1 MITYKDSGVNID
13 KGNKFV
19 ETIKNLSKDLP
30 NDGSISK
37 IGAFSSLFSLNN
49 YSCDSVIAATT
60 DGVGT
65 KLKVAFAAN
74 KHDSVGIDLVAM
86 NVNDII
92 TTGIMPTFFLD
103 YIAYSDLSDY
113 VLEQIFKGI
122 VEGLKQSN
130 CAIAGGETAQMP
142 SFYPKGEYDLAGF
155 CVGIGKKDELFEG
168 KIKEGDCLIGIASS
182 GFHSNG
188 YALIRKAFFEI
199 ARYDLDKVIG
209 KRTLAEILLTP
220 TTIYVPHVKLVK
232 QYVKSAAHITGGG
245 FIDNIPRCL
254 EGFGC
259 EIDTQIIPTQEEFLL
274 IGEIANLPKE
284 EMFRTFNMGIGFVLV
299 VDEKNAKIVQ
309 QIFKSHNIQSYL
321 IGHVISGGGV
331 CLK

>member
-1 MITYKDSGVNID
+1 MTTYKDSGVNID
-13 KGNKFV
+13 KGNQFV
-19 ETIKNLSKDLP
+19 ESIKQLSKDLP
-30 NDGSISK
+30 SDGFISK

-49 YSCDSVIAATT
+49 YGCDNIIASTT

-142 SFYPKGEYDLAGF
+142 SFYAKGEYDLAGF

-168 KIKEGDCLIGIASS
+168 KIKEGDCLIGITSS

-274 IGEIANLPKE
+274 VGEIAKLPKE

-299 VDEKNAKIVQ
+299 VDEKNVKVVQ
-309 QIFKSHNIQSYL
+309 QIFKSHSIQSYL
-321 IGHVISGGGV
+321 IGHVTIGGGV